1 LGDRAAVSVSRA
13 RIFAV
18 VGLVLALGGCGY
30 DPATDEAAAQLAYRR
45 GFEALNAGDWLKAQ
59 QYLIQA
65 KQAFPEDPY
74 VLLNLGV
81 VSQRLGRF
89 DEARR
94 YFQQVVDLAPDDV
107 PEHVTDPNLAG
118 RSLEDLARMAL
129 ATLPN

>member
-1 LGDRAAVSVSRA
+1 VRLNRL
-13 RIFAV
+13 FAV
-18 VGLVLALGGCGY
+18 VGLVLALGGCHQE
-30 DPATDEAAAQLAYRR
+30 PATDEAAAQLVYRR

-65 KQAFPEDPY
+65 KQAFPDDPY

-81 VSQRLGRF
+81 VAQRLGRF

-94 YFQQVVDLAPDDV
+94 YFQEVVDMAPDDV
-107 PEHVTDPNLAG
+107 PEHVSDPNLAG

-129 ATLPN
+129 TTLPK